1 MNPKRVL
8 DRIFASSSDSF
19 LVTGAPGTGKT
30 TLGCLL
36 AASAVERGSLGIT
49 GHKCVLFL
57 TFARNAV
64 ARIREALGRHLESPS
79 AMSFADDRIRISTFH
94 GFFWWLVDC
103 YNRYTP
109 SGSLQRPWLI
119 GASRLSGIETPLPE
133 GHRGFTF
140 DELVEAALDTLG
152 INAIRRL
159 VSDVYPLVIVDEYQ
173 DVDERICSAL
183 RLLARDSRMVMLA
196 GPGQAIY
203 PRDPGEVAGVYDF
216 AKDTL
221 RAEELDLEPEGPG
234 LQRFNGSMTDAV
246 SSFENG
252 QMIYVPQDGIR
263 FEGVQNSVNAKP
275 EYRVYWSLVGMWQQ
289 MKQLGLPRPSLAILA
304 HTNHAV
310 ASIYRH
316 VWIQSE
322 KRGKH
327 GERFIGLSLRDDL
340 LLLYGRLMLALLGGH
355 WAFENAYGDSR
366 CHVTAHLA
374 VLSAHAERQAEVLDD
389 TDPAD
394 LEPLANSL
402 WECASAKRPPTGKP
416 IERKALKDLREFNVL
431 LTTGVKSNGGLSRT
445 CFSKRDRPLLDL
457 IAHEFLGSV
466 LPYIRAA
473 ASPEDV
479 GMAFESMMLQR
490 VVFEKE
496 GIHKSIQAMTI
507 HKSKGRE
514 FDGVIL
520 VLESS
525 PTAAWRQSCG
535 YPLDEVEDLYRVGI
549 TRARRALTVVAYSD
563 GKEAAAA
570 SARRLFPQQ

>member
-1 MNPKRVL
+1 MNPKEVL
-8 DRIFASSSDSF
+8 DRIFASSSSSF

-30 TLGCLL
+30 TLGCSL
-36 AASAVERGSLGIT
+36 AAGAVEHGLLGIT
-49 GHKCVLFL
+49 GYKCVLFL

-64 ARIREALGRHLESPS
+64 ARIREALGKHPKSPS
-79 AMSFADDRIRISTFH
+79 AKSFADDRIHVSTFH
-94 GFFWWLVDC
+94 GFFWWLVDR

-109 SGSLQRPWLI
+109 EGSLQRPWLI
-119 GASRLSGIETPLPE
+119 GTSRLPGIETPPPE

-140 DELVEAALDTLG
+140 DELVEAALETLQ
-152 INAIRRL
+152 ITAIRRL
-159 VSDVYPLVIVDEYQ
+159 VSRVYPLVIVDEYQ

-183 RLLARDSRMVMLA
+183 GLLARDSRMVMLA

-203 PRDPGEVAGVYDF
+203 PRGSGGATSTYDF

-221 RAEELDLEPEGPG
+221 GAEELDLEPESPG
-234 LQRFNGSMTDAV
+234 LQRFNASMTNAI

-252 QMIYVPQDGIR
+252 QMIYVPKDGIS
-263 FEGVQNSVNAKP
+263 FKGVQNSDNAKP
-275 EYRVYWSLVGMWQQ
+275 EYRVYWSLREMWKL
-289 MKQLGLPRPSLAILA
+289 MKQSRRPRPSLAILA

-322 KRGKH
+322 KQGKR

-355 WAFENAYGDSR
+355 WTFKNAYVDSR
-366 CHVTAHLA
+366 RHVAAHLA
-374 VLSAHAERQAEVLDD
+374 MLSAHAVRQGEVLED
-389 TDPAD
+389 TDPAY
-394 LEPLANSL
+394 LEPLAASL
-402 WECASAKRPPTGKP
+402 WKCASTKNPPAGKP
-416 IERKALKDLREFNVL
+416 IELKALNDLREFNVL
-431 LTTGVKSNGGLSRT
+431 LTTGVESNGRRSRT
-445 CFSKRDRPLLDL
+445 SFSKSDRPLLNL

-473 ASPEDV
+473 APLEDV
-479 GMAFESMMLQR
+479 RRAFESVMLQR

-525 PTAAWRQSCG
+525 PMAAWRQSCG

-570 SARRLFPQQ
+570 PVKRLFPQK